1 MIRLWKKVTASPILR
16 VVLLSSVLTAFGIL
30 ILWNHHRVN
39 RDFRQLK
46 ALLTDAR
53 CQAIGQ
59 QQVLI
64 ARFADKG
71 VSITDNDTGAVIK
84 TLDVP
89 TLHQVNYDTTLG
101 DDMIVFYDR
110 GTGKYNKRVHG
121 GDIRLKSWLG
131 FKKNIVVRCTGFVME
146 GLYPEEGEDN
156 AT

>member
-1 MIRLWKKVTASPILR
+1 MTRLWKRIIR
-16 VVLLSSVLTAFGIL
+16 VALLSAVLSGIGCFVT
-30 ILWNHHRVN
+30 WDHYRVN

-89 TLHQVNYDTTLG
+89 TLDQVNYDTTLG
-101 DDMIVFYDR
+101 DDMIVFYAH

-121 GDIRLKSWLG
+121 GDVKLKSWLG
-131 FKKNIVVRCTGFVME
+131 FRKNIVVRCTGLVME
-146 GLYPEEGEDN
+146 GVYPAEEDQ
-156 AT
+156 